1 MFIQDL
7 RRAVRVFRLEPGF
20 ATAAVLTLALGIGA
34 NTALFAVVE
43 AVLLRP
49 LPYSEAGG
57 LMIVKHR
64 DRATGISKE
73 FIAIGDF
80 VDLRA
85 RQRSL
90 ESLVGYGGMET
101 TLTGDGEPLRV
112 QGLAATAELFDMLR
126 VTPALGRMFTADDS
140 RQGAPPVVVISHRL
154 VADAVRVRSGNPVAI
169 DPHGDNPADGGRRRA
184 ARVSLSTGI
193 RHRRDHPG
201 AHCRRSRRPN
211 AAAAGSS
218 ESAGCERGRPRRQRW
233 PSSRIC
239 RRNSS
244 RSFPSR
250 TVARSTMPSRCVT
263 RWSATPGGRCC

>member
-1 MFIQDL
+1 MFIQDV

-49 LPYSEAGG
+49 LPYSDAGG
-57 LMIVKHR
+57 LVIVKHR

-112 QGLAATAELFDMLR
+112 QGLAATR
-126 VTPALGRMFTADDS
+126 G
-140 RQGAPPVVVISHRL
+140 
-154 VADAVRVRSGNPVAI
+154 AVR
-169 DPHGDNPADGGRRRA
+169 HA
-184 ARVSLSTGI
+184 ARHTG
-193 RHRRDHPG
+193 PG
-201 AHCRRSRRPN
+201 PHVY
-211 AAAAGSS
+211 
-218 ESAGCERGRPRRQRW
+218 RGRQ
-233 PSSRIC
+233 
-239 RRNSS
+239 
-244 RSFPSR
+244 PSR
-250 TVARSTMPSRCVT
+250 G
-263 RWSATPGGRCC
+263 ATGRGDQP